1 MRVQGATAFRLLLE
15 APGDGQRNMA
25 VDEALLAAV
34 GAGRS
39 PPTLRLYG
47 FSPPTLSLGRFQKA
61 RELIRL
67 DALAADGI
75 RLVRRP
81 TGGQAVLHDRE
92 LTYAVVLGRGHLE
105 PFSKREVYQFIA
117 GLLLTG
123 LEALGIRA
131 RSGRSRLG
139 SPHNPDCFR
148 STGEYEIADAGE
160 RKLIG
165 SAQVLSRTASLQHGA
180 IPLDGSYRRVS
191 GYLQRA
197 CAEEHG
203 LPASLGEELGREVSF
218 AEAELAFQRGARF
231 ALERLGIRLEAG
243 ELSAEELRC
252 TEELRSEK
260 YARDEWNLLY

>member
-1 MRVQGATAFRLLLE
+1 MRVRGAPAFRLLLE

-25 VDEALLAAV
+25 VDEALLEAV
-34 GAGRS
+34 GADRS

-67 DALAADGI
+67 EALPVDGI

-131 RSGRSRLG
+131 RSGVPAGQSAQPGLLPLHRGVRNRRRRRAQVDRQRPG
-139 SPHNPDCFR
+139 ADPPPRC
-148 STGEYEIADAGE
+148 STGP
-160 RKLIG
+160 
-165 SAQVLSRTASLQHGA
+165 SPWTAPTG
-180 IPLDGSYRRVS
+180 G
-191 GYLQRA
+191 
-197 CAEEHG
+197 
-203 LPASLGEELGREVSF
+203 
-218 AEAELAFQRGARF
+218 
-231 ALERLGIRLEAG
+231 
-243 ELSAEELRC
+243 
-252 TEELRSEK
+252 
-260 YARDEWNLLY
+260 